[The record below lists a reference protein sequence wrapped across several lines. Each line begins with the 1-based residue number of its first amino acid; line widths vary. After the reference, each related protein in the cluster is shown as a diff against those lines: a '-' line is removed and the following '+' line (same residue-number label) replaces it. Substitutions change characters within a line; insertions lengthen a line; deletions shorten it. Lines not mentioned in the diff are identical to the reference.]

1 MRFWLAWLALAA
13 CGDDTAGI
21 DAGAPLPDAGFDA
34 GPSLPDG
41 GFDAGWGDAGPRATG
56 CELLDRDA
64 GAGDA
69 GTGDAGVETFEPDG
83 YPPIEGPGGPS
94 VDLSA
99 LPLHTACAHLDGGE
113 TDRDHHNTVLV
124 WNGYLF
130 MPFAHEAGGGGI
142 AVFEI
147 DDPCAPEPIAIATSE
162 TMRETH
168 AAGLTTLGGRHY
180 MAVTSLDG
188 IMIFDVTDVRDM
200 RVVSNLTLPGV
211 VYPDS
216 YKRVVMSIF
225 WQAPFMY
232 VGAADNGVFVV
243 DASDPAA
250 PVLVATYEPSPN
262 LRVGGVH
269 VIGTLG
275 VLIATEGNRVN
286 LLDLSDPRT
295 PVIMPG
301 GTFLLSDG
309 TVDRFGR
316 PELRLAY
323 FGHVSGNYA
332 YFAQQ
337 TFGAGLIVYDLT
349 DPTAPS
355 LAGHWPGTTPA
366 SGGYVF
372 LKEGTAFVGL
382 SNYGMA
388 IDVTDPTAPAPL
400 ARFDMMGD
408 LDTVVPIGNVVVVS
422 VDDDAIPDQASSVMP
437 FSGPPD
443 SRAPIVNRVVP
454 SNGEV
459 GVALS
464 ARVGLSFDEFVELG
478 TVWRG
483 SVRVQEVGSETPL
496 DGWYSGQEGIVSFWP
511 RAPLRPDTDYEVIVP
526 VGGVTDVSG
535 NPVTTAFRS
544 TFRTT
549 SCDP

>member
-1 MRFWLAWLALAA
+1 MRIWTSALLLAA
-13 CGDDTAGI
+13 CGDDSALP
-21 DAGAPLPDAGFDA
+21 DAGAPGIDAGFDA
-34 GPSLPDG
+34 GVELADAGS
-41 GFDAGWGDAGPRATG
+41 DAGWGDAGPRATG
-56 CELLDRDA
+56 CELLGADA
-64 GAGDA
+64 GVSDA
-69 GTGDAGVETFEPDG
+69 GTGDAGALVFDPAG
-83 YPPIEGPGGPS
+83 YPPIEGPGGPAA
-94 VDLSA
+94 DLSA
-99 LPLHTACAHLDGGE
+99 MPMNTACAHLDGGD

-124 WNGYLF
+124 WKGYLF

-147 DDPCAPEPIAIATSE
+147 DDPCAPEPVAIVTSA

-168 AAGLTTLGGRHY
+168 AAGLTSLGGRDY

-188 IMIFDVTDVRDM
+188 IQIFDVTDVRDM
-200 RVVSNLTLPGV
+200 SLVSNLTLPGV

-216 YKRVVMSIF
+216 YKRVVMSLF
-225 WQAPFMY
+225 WQAPYIY
-232 VGAADNGVFVV
+232 VGAADNGLFVV
-243 DASDPAA
+243 DAHDPMA
-250 PVLVATYEPSPN
+250 PALVATHEPSPN
-262 LRVGGVH
+262 LRIGGVH

-286 LLDLSDPRT
+286 ILDLSDPAAPRI
-295 PVIMPG
+295 VPG

-337 TFGAGLIVYDLT
+337 TFGAGLIVYDLS
-349 DPTAPS
+349 DPSAPA
-355 LAGHWPGTTPA
+355 LAGHWPGMTPA

-388 IDVTDPTAPAPL
+388 LDVSEPTAPEPL
-400 ARFDMMGD
+400 ARFEMTGD

-422 VDDDAIPDQASSVMP
+422 VDDDAVPNQASSVMP
-437 FSGPPD
+437 FAGPADARP
-443 SRAPIVNRVVP
+443 PIVNRVVP
-454 SNGEV
+454 GDGENS
-459 GVALS
+459 VALS
-464 ARVGLSFDEFVELG
+464 ARVGISFDEFVELK

-483 SVRVQEVGSETPL
+483 SVRVREVGGDTPL
-496 DGWYSGQEGIVSFWP
+496 EGWYSGQEGIVSFWP
-511 RAPLRPDTDYEVIVP
+511 RVPFSPDTEYEVVVP
-526 VGGVTDVSG
+526 AGGVTDISG
-535 NPVTTAFRS
+535 NAITTAFRS